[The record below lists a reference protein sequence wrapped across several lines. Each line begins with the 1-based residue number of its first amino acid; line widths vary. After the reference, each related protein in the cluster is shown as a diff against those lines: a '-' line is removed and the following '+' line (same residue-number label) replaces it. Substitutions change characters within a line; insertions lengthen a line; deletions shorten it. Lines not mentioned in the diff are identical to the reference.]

1 MAGVFFALGD
11 DRGRLLDWKSV
22 IYALLYL
29 LCLMVWWWSRVDE
42 GVMVWWWIISVV
54 GVMLWREMEWQASWV
69 GDEER
74 DEGFRGFLCDFCA
87 TV

>member
-1 MAGVFFALGD
+1 MFDGV
-11 DRGRLLDWKSV
+11 V
-22 IYALLYL
+22 
-29 LCLMVWWWSRVDE
+29 VRVDE